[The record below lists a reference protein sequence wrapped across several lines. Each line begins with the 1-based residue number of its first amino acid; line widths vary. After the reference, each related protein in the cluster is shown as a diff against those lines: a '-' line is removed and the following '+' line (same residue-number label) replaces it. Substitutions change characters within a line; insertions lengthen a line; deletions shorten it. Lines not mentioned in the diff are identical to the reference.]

1 MSTRVGILG
10 AGGFVGKHL
19 NAALVARNDEVRA
32 HTLRDPAAAAA
43 ALMDC
48 DVIVNLAGEPVA
60 QRWTPDVKRRIAE
73 SRTLLPRSFLHELR
87 ALRATRPQRY
97 ISASAIGYYGT
108 SETATF
114 TEESAPG
121 DDFLAR
127 VCVDWEREALAATDL
142 GMRAACIRTGFA
154 LGSGGGALARILPIF
169 KAGAGGRVGS
179 GQQWC
184 SWVHIEDV
192 VGIYLMAIDGADG
205 ALNAVAPN
213 AVRNL
218 ELTRALGKVLHRPT
232 IFPVPYPALKIVL
245 GEGAYI
251 ATQGQRV
258 MPQRTLACGYRF
270 KFTELENALEDL
282 L

>member
-142 GMRAACIRTGFA
+142 GMRASCIRTGFA

-232 IFPVPYPALKIVL
+232 IFPVPYPALRVVL